1 MFCNLCGSTDCQGTR
16 ASPVPPQLYVN
27 NGIGSRCGYC
37 MTGSPVARQPNLAGP
52 TGRRWMVASTRIVL
66 LGRECPVVWSLSV
79 PRSLRGLVPRSG
91 SGLPTRFEA
100 SLLGHHAAS
109 DLLRGG
115 PLRRRPVRRWN
126 RPGEPDCPFGV
137 DCIYLH
143 VCAACKRDFPEPRRR
158 PA

>member
-1 MFCNLCGSTDCQGTR
+1 
-16 ASPVPPQLYVN
+16 
-27 NGIGSRCGYC
+27 

-115 PLRRRPVRRWN
+115 PLRRRPVGGGIDRESWTARL
-126 RPGEPDCPFGV
+126 GSIASTCMFVQLAKG
-137 DCIYLH
+137 ISQS
-143 VCAACKRDFPEPRRR
+143 
-158 PA
+158 PADVLLEEQFRTLWLASVVE